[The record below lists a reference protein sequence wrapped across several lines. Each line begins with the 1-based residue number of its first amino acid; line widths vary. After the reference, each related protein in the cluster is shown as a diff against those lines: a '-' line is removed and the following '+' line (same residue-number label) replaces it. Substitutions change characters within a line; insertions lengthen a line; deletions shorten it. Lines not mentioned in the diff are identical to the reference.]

1 MTGTDLLRSAVARH
15 RPWPMCR
22 RCCGIALDMGSARTR
37 AWIAGK
43 GVVVDVPT
51 VAFPGAE
58 AVYPIQRGTIVDAQG
73 CAGMLERLLVPRLPR
88 FTRPLVIVT
97 TPVLDGV
104 AYRAQA
110 RAAVE
115 ALKPCGV
122 LTVPGARA
130 VAVAAGADLSR
141 PLLVVDIGAHLT
153 EAVLLSDGAV
163 TDAHH
168 AAVGTGD
175 LDGTT
180 SAEQLVEAVVA
191 MLTGMLREDRSSL
204 TVDALHHGVLLAGGG
219 ALRPEITYRLTGR
232 LHAPLRVVPAPHTA
246 AVRGAAELLQS
257 AHVHPSTCT
266 PLPPAARSD
275 QGLSG
280 GSGRL

>member
-1 MTGTDLLRSAVARH
+1 MTGTDLLRTGVGRH
-15 RPWPMCR
+15 RPWPACR
-22 RCCGIALDMGSARTR
+22 RCCGIALDMGGARTR

-51 VAFPGAE
+51 VAFPGAG
-58 AVYPIQRGTIVDAQG
+58 AVYPVRRGTIVDAEG
-73 CAGMLERLLVPRLPR
+73 CARMLERLLAPRVPRL
-88 FTRPLVIVT
+88 TRPLVIVT

-104 AYRAQA
+104 AYRAGA
-110 RAAVE
+110 RAAVAVLE
-115 ALKPCGV
+115 PCGV

-141 PLLVVDIGAHLT
+141 PLLVVDIGAQLT

-168 AAVGTGD
+168 AAVGTND
-175 LDGTT
+175 LDTPG
-180 SAEQLVEAVVA
+180 SAEQLVDVVGA
-191 MLTGMLREDRSSL
+191 MLAEMLRQDRTSL
-204 TVDALHHGVLLAGGG
+204 TVDALHHGILLAGGG

-246 AVRGAAELLQS
+246 AVRGAARLLQS
-257 AHVHPSTCT
+257 AQVHPSTCA
-266 PLPPAARSD
+266 PQPPVARPD
-275 QGLSG
+275 
-280 GSGRL
+280 